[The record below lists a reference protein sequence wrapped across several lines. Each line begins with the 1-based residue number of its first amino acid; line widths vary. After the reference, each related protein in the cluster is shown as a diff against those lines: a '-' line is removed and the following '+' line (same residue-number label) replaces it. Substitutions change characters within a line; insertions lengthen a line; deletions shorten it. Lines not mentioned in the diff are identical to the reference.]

1 MSKSP
6 GPSHQTVPSNY
17 LKLQLY
23 FTLSASIEAK
33 KLLIYSVG
41 HGVGLKGKKTTS
53 KQHGEAF
60 TELFLNSR
68 VVNRDKNKKI
78 DYQTV
83 TCFPPQ
89 FPV

>member
-6 GPSHQTVPSNY
+6 GPSHQTAPSNY

-23 FTLSASIEAK
+23 LTLSASIEAK

-60 TELFLNSR
+60 TELYLNSG
-68 VVNRDKNKKI
+68 VVYREKMKR
-78 DYQTV
+78 
-83 TCFPPQ
+83 
-89 FPV
+89 